1 MGKIN
6 HDEERRNARRFRVSW
21 DVNVRGTD
29 QTGSGFDEAT
39 TLENLSSLGAFLYL
53 PRRLNLGERLELEI
67 KVSFKRKNWM
77 KYGAEVVR
85 LEQASAKAGVAL
97 KFDTAVP
104 VFLLAR

>member
-1 MGKIN
+1 MVRIN

-29 QTGSGFDEAT
+29 QTGSGFAEAG
-39 TLENLSSLGAFLYL
+39 TLENLSSLGAFLYF
-53 PRRLNLGERLELEI
+53 PRLVNLGERLELQI
-67 KVSFKRKNWM
+67 KVPFRGNRV
-77 KYGAEVVR
+77 KYAAQVVR
-85 LEQASAKAGVAL
+85 LGQESDEAGVAL